1 MEKINKCSCWTQV
14 KSMVCFKSQV
24 RNESQFC
31 SVDSVLQ
38 VCAGSG
44 GGSLFGNR
52 NRTAWSTHNPGI

>member
-1 MEKINKCSCWTQV
+1 
-14 KSMVCFKSQV
+14 MVCFKSQV